1 MVKIY
6 AENGVSS
13 LNPEQPNYLQHEF
26 TTEATIAEIYDIK
39 LTDYVDDLNKTF
51 NGN

>member
-6 AENGVSS
+6 EENGVSS
-13 LNPEQPNYLQHEF
+13 LSPEQPKYLQHEF